1 MYSLI
6 AHEFDKTRYKIWPVV
21 RRFLEEKGGEGFS
34 VYEFGCGNGKNL
46 LYAKELGMIVSG
58 SDVCEE
64 LVIVCQEKGLCE
76 VSVFDLCSKDI
87 VCGSYDM
94 VLCIAVL
101 HHLKTHEERLE
112 ACLRCIQTC
121 KVGGSVLLTVW
132 SHETH
137 DAKRP
142 KKFTVGDN
150 IVPWKKKD
158 GSYVDRFY
166 YIYTHDEIINFMEL
180 VVASSNNSIKYSIEW
195 EEQNWCIH
203 ISLLR

>member
-6 AHEFDKTRYKIWPVV
+6 AHEFDKTRYKVWPVV
-21 RRFLEEKGGEGFS
+21 QRFLEKKGGEGFS

-46 LYAKELGMIVSG
+46 LYAKKLGLTVSG

-64 LVIVCQEKGLCE
+64 LVTVCRDKGLLD
-76 VSVFDLCSKDI
+76 VSLHDLLSKDEL
-87 VCGSYDM
+87 CEKYDI

-101 HHLKTHEERLE
+101 HHLKTHKERLE

-121 KVGGSVLLTVW
+121 KVGGAILLTVW
-132 SHETH
+132 SHEIF

-150 IVPWKKKD
+150 LVPWKKKD

-166 YIYTHDEIINFMEL
+166 YIYTRDEIINFMEL
-180 VVASSNNSIKYSIEW
+180 VVVSANSSIKYSIEW
-195 EEQNWCIH
+195 EEQNWCIC